1 MSKIKV
7 AIIGYGGIARLHYAA
22 YKSLIDSGFPI
33 EVVAIC
39 EKNKES
45 VFKNV
50 SINLGGN
57 VVALDENIHIFGDAD
72 ELIENESFDMA
83 DICLPTFLH
92 KAMSVKL
99 LQAGK
104 HVLCEKPMA
113 LTSDECHEMVEASR
127 SSGKHLMIGQC
138 LRFSSVYIY
147 LKQCIDDKRFGELK
161 YLDLYRLC
169 DYPKWASDFAS
180 LEKTGGCILDTHI
193 HDIDVAR
200 YLLGEPD
207 AVSCIE
213 YKDVPRCQMADTR
226 LFYDTVTVDAKVA
239 WDETRLIPFVSG
251 YQARFDNADVICEG
265 SSVII
270 DYKGGDRVSAEVEDC
285 DMIREEIKGF
295 AEAIM
300 RGENC
305 PDNSP
310 ESSMMSVKLIECIK
324 DSASKRGDKIINKF

>member
-22 YKSLIDSGFPI
+22 YKSLTDAGFPI
-33 EVVAIC
+33 EVVAVC

-45 VFKNV
+45 VFKSV

-57 VVALDENIHIFGDAD
+57 VVALDEKIHIYGDAD
-72 ELIENESFDMA
+72 ELIANESFDMA

-99 LQAGK
+99 LMAGK

-113 LTSDECHEMVEASR
+113 LTSTECSEMVEASKA
-127 SSGKHLMIGQC
+127 SGKHLMIGQC
-138 LRFSSVYIY
+138 LRFAPTYKY

-161 YLDLYRLC
+161 YLELYRLC
-169 DYPKWASDFAS
+169 DYPKWAADFAS
-180 LEKTGGCILDTHI
+180 LEKTGGCILDTHV
-193 HDIDVAR
+193 HDIDIAR
-200 YLLGEPD
+200 FLLGEPNE
-207 AVSCIE
+207 VSCIE

-239 WDETRLIPFVSG
+239 WDETRLVPFVAG

-265 SSVII
+265 ASVVI
-270 DYKGGDRVSAEVEDC
+270 DYKGGDRVPAEVEDS

-295 AEAIM
+295 AEAIL
-300 RGENC
+300 RDENC

-324 DSASKRGDKIINKF
+324 ESAAERGAKIKYNF